1 MVDKLTTSQ
10 RNVIDFLSYQLARRV
25 GANALV
31 AAALAVSA
39 RSCRH
44 CGAALAEG
52 ESDDDCSSL
61 GVGVAQPGV
70 RKFYA
75 E

>member
-1 MVDKLTTSQ
+1 MIDQLNA
-10 RNVIDFLSYQLARRV
+10 RNVVDFLAYRQARKPD
-25 GANALV
+25 GK
-31 AAALAVSA
+31 AAAISA

-44 CGAALAEG
+44 CGAGLMDG

-61 GVGVAQPGV
+61 GIADAAPAP

-75 E
+75 D

>member
-1 MVDKLTTSQ
+1 MVDKLKTPE
-10 RNVIDFLSYQLARRV
+10 RNVVDFRIYQLERQADR
-25 GANALV
+25 
-31 AAALAVSA
+31 ALAMSG
-39 RSCRH
+39 RYCRH

-61 GVGVAQPGV
+61 GVSVAQPGV

>member
-1 MVDKLTTSQ
+1 MTDPVTS
-10 RNVIDFLSYQLARRV
+10 RNVVDFLSYQQARRTTAEASV
-25 GANALV
+25 KTQPIAM
-31 AAALAVSA
+31 

-44 CGAALAEG
+44 CGAGMMDG

-61 GVGVAQPGV
+61 SATEVAP
-70 RKFYA
+70 RRSLA

>member
-1 MVDKLTTSQ
+1 MTDLVTSPNVVDF
-10 RNVIDFLSYQLARRV
+10 RSYQQAR
-25 GANALV
+25 LDTV
-31 AAALAVSA
+31 ARAKPMAA

-44 CGAALAEG
+44 CGASLMDG

-61 GVGVAQPGV
+61 GIDNAAPAP
-70 RKFYA
+70 RRFCA